1 MEPENVVKEEN
12 YFSGLA
18 IPNQDEIN
26 LDLEL
31 DEEPLKKPFEPAQPV
46 KHEEK
51 KEHIS
56 KR

>member
-1 MEPENVVKEEN
+1 MEPKEVVKEE

-31 DEEPLKKPFEPAQPV
+31 EEVQVKKPSESVQQV

-51 KEHIS
+51 KEHIL
-56 KR
+56 KK